1 MLAAMGSRASRA
13 GQAGGCLLVGVGAVF
28 ALVAYGILSLTVD
41 YWWQE
46 LSLWAIVVAGI
57 AAVIRGI
64 ILIFASPKVEGTAA
78 RGRSWACRP
87 AG

>member
-13 GQAGGCLLVGVGAVF
+13 GQAGGCLPVGVGAVF

-46 LSLWAIVVAGI
+46 LILGPSSLPGW
-57 AAVIRGI
+57 
-64 ILIFASPKVEGTAA
+64 L
-78 RGRSWACRP
+78 
-87 AG
+87 